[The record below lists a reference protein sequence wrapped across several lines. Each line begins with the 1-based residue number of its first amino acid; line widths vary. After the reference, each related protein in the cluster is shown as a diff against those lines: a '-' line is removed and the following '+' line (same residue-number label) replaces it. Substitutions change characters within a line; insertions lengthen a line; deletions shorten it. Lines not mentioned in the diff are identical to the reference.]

1 MAFHEA
7 FGMRGDMNM
16 DEIDVFFVCVIIILL
31 IVGIFMLVCE
41 LLQLSERINI
51 CKQHNHFGLIEY
63 NNINTICYDY
73 INETK
78 VFYKIP
84 NT

>member
-1 MAFHEA
+1 MAFHEIM
-7 FGMRGDMNM
+7 GLWGDMNM
-16 DEIDVFFVCVIIILL
+16 DEIDVFFACVIIILL
-31 IVGIFMLVCE
+31 IVGIFMLVCG
-41 LLQLSERINI
+41 LQLSERINI
-51 CKQHNHFGLIEY
+51 CKQHNYFGLIEY